1 MAYAIETVVRVNDP
15 QQNDLPLRVAV
26 CAWCKPKHRGV
37 ELGAGLGA
45 ISHGI
50 CPRHLKQLRLELQSQ
65 KEAAHLARRP
75 SLPSRRRRKV
85 ILNHPELNYAM

>member
-1 MAYAIETVVRVNDP
+1 MNAP
-15 QQNDLPLRVAV
+15 QQSELPMRVAV

-50 CPRHLKQLRLELQSQ
+50 CPRHLKQLRLELQKQ
-65 KEAAHLARRP
+65 KEVAQRQQTAA
-75 SLPSRRRRKV
+75 LPSGRRKV
-85 ILNHPELNYAM
+85 SLNHPELNYAM